1 MKIVKEGKMSKCDI
15 NFMKS
20 QYIIFYFHRLDTWPT
35 LLLLSPVLFA
45 VLEVLH
51 EQQLN
56 LLLIL
61 LEDTSLTVTYDSLK
75 SLTGSHFLPSSLL
88 WMLERERE
96 KV

>member
-75 SLTGSHFLPSSLL
+75 SLTGSHFLPSILL